1 VSHHHGWWQQQ
12 GFFMLM
18 HTNVGAAEKAQGF
31 AQVSKAR
38 MEADATTKATFLC
51 KKVICKWMKSN

>member
-1 VSHHHGWWQQQ
+1 VSASPRLAAAA

-31 AQVSKAR
+31 AQIS
-38 MEADATTKATFLC
+38 
-51 KKVICKWMKSN
+51 